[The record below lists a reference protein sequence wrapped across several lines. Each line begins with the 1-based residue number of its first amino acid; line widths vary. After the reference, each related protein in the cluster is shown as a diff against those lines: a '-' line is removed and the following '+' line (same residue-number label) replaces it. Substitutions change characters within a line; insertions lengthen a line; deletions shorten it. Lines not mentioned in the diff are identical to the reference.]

1 VVVSWT
7 YALPPD
13 VAVEPNLGG
22 AFLHTVA
29 NRMWIEPAEF
39 ELIRGLASGGRS
51 ETELLPSEQL
61 IESDPNAV
69 TRGAALLFRLD
80 RAGLLAR
87 CLISGGHRLAT
98 CVPLRPPPGPPPE
111 SPPPE
116 TRVRLSPLAIARTEP
131 NAVGLEAP
139 GAWARITLHD
149 RRLLPLLHDLSVQR
163 PVSELTKAVAGHAE
177 DAIRALLMLMSWCD
191 LLDRGAPGWSAHDL
205 LFHTRTRAG
214 YARALRGKVGADS
227 DPGAEPDATISADGT
242 RRVPLEPPDLGRL
255 LSEDPPHAVVSERR
269 RSIRRPGSTPPTAAQ
284 LSEFLFRTLHERN
297 GRRPYPSGGACYP
310 LKAYVAVHR
319 CLGVAPGLYAYDPVR
334 HDLSTVSAAGPAL
347 DRLLAEAAGAAAV
360 ELPPQI
366 LIVLAAQFVRTQ
378 RIYPDIGYNL
388 ILKEVGA
395 VFQAAMLAAA
405 AMGLGACPLGCGNA
419 LLFSELA
426 GMDPL
431 IESSMGELMLG
442 SLADTS

>member
-1 VVVSWT
+1 
-7 YALPPD
+7 
-13 VAVEPNLGG
+13 
-22 AFLHTVA
+22 
-29 NRMWIEPAEF
+29 MWVEPAEF
-39 ELIRGLASGGRS
+39 ELINGLASGGRS
-51 ETELLPSEQL
+51 ETELLQSEQT
-61 IESDPNAV
+61 IERDPNAA
-69 TRGAALLFRLD
+69 TRCAALLFRLD

-87 CLISGGHRLAT
+87 SLISGGHRLAT
-98 CVPLRPPPGPPPE
+98 CVPLRPPPGPPPPE
-111 SPPPE
+111 SPPE
-116 TRVRLSPLAIARTEP
+116 TPVRLSPHAIARAEAS
-131 NAVGLEAP
+131 AVGLEAP
-139 GAWARITLHD
+139 GAWARLILHD
-149 RRLLPLLHDLSVQR
+149 RNLLPLLHDLSVRR
-163 PVSELTKAVAGHAE
+163 PVSELAKAAAGHAE
-177 DAIRALLMLMSWCD
+177 DAIRALLALMSWCD
-191 LLDRGAPGWSAHDL
+191 LLDRGEQGWSAHDL

-214 YARALRGKVGADS
+214 YARALRGKVDRGV
-227 DPGAEPDATISADGT
+227 DPRVDLDEGISADGA
-242 RRVPLEPPDLGRL
+242 RRVPLKPPDLGRL

-269 RSIRRPGSTPPTAAQ
+269 RSVRLQGSTPPTAAQ

-334 HDLSTVSAAGPAL
+334 HDLSTVSQPGPAL

-366 LIVLAAQFVRTQ
+366 LVVLAAQFVRAQ
-378 RIYPDIGYNL
+378 RIYPDIGYSL

-419 LLFSELA
+419 LLFSELV
-426 GMDPL
+426 GIDPL
-431 IESSMGELMLG
+431 IEGSVGELMLG